1 LKSQFDVRNRLKA
14 GLQTMKLTAIIVDD
28 ERLARK
34 ELRSLLSEFAE
45 ISIVGEA
52 ENLAEAV
59 ELIDKN
65 KPDVVFLDIQLQNE
79 NGFDLLEKVEKTFKL
94 IFVTAF
100 DEFAI
105 RAFEINALDYLLK
118 PVNPERLAKTLER
131 LLKAREKTDTILRKL
146 EYEDRIFLE
155 LGGRSKFLKV
165 SSIKYISADGDYT
178 QIFTSDGG
186 KYLITKS
193 LKEWEERL
201 PEKYFVRIHR
211 STIINFEF
219 IEKVESGFNRSF
231 QVFLSG
237 IDKPF
242 TISRRYSAVIKEKFN

>member
-1 LKSQFDVRNRLKA
+1 
-14 GLQTMKLTAIIVDD
+14 MKLTAIIVDD

-45 ISIVGEA
+45 ISVVGET
-52 ENLAEAV
+52 ENLTEAV
-59 ELIDKN
+59 ELIQTI
-65 KPDVVFLDIQLQNE
+65 KPDVVFLDIQLQSE

-118 PVNPERLAKTLER
+118 PVNPERLAKTLKR
-131 LLKAREKTDTILRKL
+131 LLESDEKIETPLRKL

-155 LGGRSKFLKV
+155 FGERSKFLKV

-178 QIFTSDGG
+178 QVFTSDGS
-186 KYLITKS
+186 KYLITKP

-219 IEKVESGFNRSF
+219 IEKVETWFNRSH
-231 QVFLSG
+231 QVFIKDL
-237 IDKPF
+237 KEPF
-242 TISRRYSAVIKEKFN
+242 TISRRYSAAIKEKFN

>member
-1 LKSQFDVRNRLKA
+1 
-14 GLQTMKLTAIIVDD
+14 MKLTAIIVDD

-45 ISIVGEA
+45 ISIIGEA
-52 ENLAEAV
+52 ETLTEAV
-59 ELIDKN
+59 ELIHKN
-65 KPDVVFLDIQLQNE
+65 KPDVVFLDIQLSNE

-100 DEFAI
+100 DSFAI

-131 LLKAREKTDTILRKL
+131 LLEDEDDSKLPLRKL
-146 EYEDRIFLE
+146 EYEDRLFLE
-155 LGGRSKFLKV
+155 LGERSKFLKV

-178 QIFTSDGG
+178 QIFTNEGNKHLVG
-186 KYLITKS
+186 KS
-193 LKEWEERL
+193 LREWEDRL

-211 STIINFEF
+211 STVVNIEF
-219 IEKVESGFNRSF
+219 IEKVERWFNRTN
-231 QVFLSG
+231 QIYLRG
-237 IDKPF
+237 ITEPF
-242 TISRRYSAVIKEKFN
+242 TISRRYSVAIKERFN